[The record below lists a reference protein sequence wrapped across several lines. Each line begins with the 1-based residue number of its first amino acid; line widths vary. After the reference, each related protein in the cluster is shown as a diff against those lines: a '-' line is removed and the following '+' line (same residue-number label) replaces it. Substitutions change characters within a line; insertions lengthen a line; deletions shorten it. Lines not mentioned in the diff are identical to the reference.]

1 MKEWAFDRRRE
12 IALPNVK
19 KDAINTQ
26 GHPNTIAYLANSVF
40 NPWTYLCLD

>member
-1 MKEWAFDRRRE
+1 MKEWAVDRGRE

-19 KDAINTQ
+19 KDAINASGQPTRV
-26 GHPNTIAYLANSVF
+26 AYLTNPVF